1 MADPALESITVT
13 GDEDIVGPEQH
24 ARAVFLSGIRLLVRP
39 LARIAMRHGLCYSD
53 FERSIKLAFL
63 ESAEKDFLE
72 PDEDLDPGEVGMTV
86 RGKSFTAAVPVE
98 FRTPSQISILSGVSE
113 LEARRL
119 YETTAHRTA
128 EEELLYLNRIVRLI
142 QAWTEYFSGPFGIP
156 LELPLTGE
164 GKTFPDLV
172 KSHGLGLPP
181 DELLK
186 EIIGAGVAKLVADG
200 SKVRLLNKAFVSG
213 KVRPENLE
221 RMCRTI
227 HSLVE
232 TLDHNLSPS
241 REKPPLFERRV
252 FSSDPLDRWM
262 LEEFKGLIT
271 EEGQSFLEKLDEWF
285 GDKISEKQKKRAQGY
300 VTALQEPG
308 LRKVGVCVFE
318 YHIDAPEEIK
328 NDHMEEIRT
337 F

>member
-1 MADPALESITVT
+1 
-13 GDEDIVGPEQH
+13 
-24 ARAVFLSGIRLLVRP
+24 
-39 LARIAMRHGLCYSD
+39 MRHGLCYKD

-72 PDEDLDPGEVGMTV
+72 PDETLDPGEVGMTV
-86 RGKSFTAAVPVE
+86 RGKTFSAATPIE
-98 FRTPSQISILSGVSE
+98 SRTPSQVSILSGVNE
-113 LEARRL
+113 TEAQRI

-156 LELPLTGE
+156 LELPVSGD

-172 KSHGLGLPP
+172 ERHGLGLPP

-186 EIIGAGVAKLVADG
+186 EITAAGVAKLVANG

-213 KVRPENLE
+213 KVRPESLE
-221 RMCRTI
+221 RMCRTV

-232 TLDHNLSPS
+232 TLDHNLSPN
-241 REKPPLFERRV
+241 RDKAPLFERRV
-252 FSSDPLDRWM
+252 FSSDALDRWM
-262 LEEFKGLIT
+262 LSDFKSLIS

-285 GDKISEKQKKRAQGY
+285 GDQIAEKQKKRAQGF
-300 VTALQEPG
+300 VTALEEPG

-318 YHIDAPEEIK
+318 YHIEAPEELN